1 MHLFSYGVAVLKF
14 EPVEKKNNNFVHYN
28 CVCVFLHNKW
38 YTTDKSQC
46 FLYSFWV
53 VKSLFLPKFPL
64 RSLKRP
70 CHIYH
75 SCAKILLASSRAL
88 CACTTNWKRQ
98 KSEEKKATKTKVK
111 HADREERVFYFVFF
125 STKVNKTFFWTTK
138 KTTSKPKQCVFFSF
152 FILRNKAANR
162 NWRGFLF
169 FA

>member
-1 MHLFSYGVAVLKF
+1 MCF
-14 EPVEKKNNNFVHYN
+14 
-28 CVCVFLHNKW
+28 FLHNKW

-98 KSEEKKATKTKVK
+98 KSEEKKSNKNKSKTCRQRRKSVLLC
-111 HADREERVFYFVFF
+111 FLL
-125 STKVNKTFFWTTK
+125 NKSKQNIFLNDEK
-138 KTTSKPKQCVFFSF
+138 NNIKAKTMCVFSF